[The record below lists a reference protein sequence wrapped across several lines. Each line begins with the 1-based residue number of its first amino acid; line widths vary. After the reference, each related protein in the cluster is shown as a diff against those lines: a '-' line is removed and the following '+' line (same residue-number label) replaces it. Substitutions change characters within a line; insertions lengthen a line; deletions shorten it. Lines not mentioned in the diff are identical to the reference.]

1 MTNQHPF
8 EAFYESIMS
17 EPRPKMPNHLETTER
32 EELQSTTD
40 RPVTVKAL
48 CGELQATLVADGSF
62 TLEYDNMLHVDLNS
76 FELLW
81 YLKQQAFLQKAQGVV
96 RLLQPTIACDPQFAL
111 QHIFLESKTSLKEY
125 VEYKDMPGL
134 IPANAVDE
142 YADMPPLIPAND
154 EYADMPGLVPID
166 SPANTVPI
174 RTILDRLLAKQRL
187 LKDELADLKKA
198 IQLQEDNKAI
208 EASIQSLRLQ
218 LE

>member
-32 EELQSTTD
+32 EELQSMTD

-62 TLEYDNMLHVDLNS
+62 TLEYDNVLHVDLNS

-81 YLKQQAFLQKAQGVV
+81 YVKQQAFRQKAQGVV

-111 QHIFLESKTSLKEY
+111 QHIFLDSKTSLKEY

-134 IPANAVDE
+134 IPAVDE
-142 YADMPPLIPAND
+142 YADMPPLIP
-154 EYADMPGLVPID
+154 ID
-166 SPANTVPI
+166 NSPAPI

-187 LKDELADLKKA
+187 LKDELANLKKA

-208 EASIQSLRLQ
+208 EASIRALQLQ

>member
-1 MTNQHPF
+1 
-8 EAFYESIMS
+8 
-17 EPRPKMPNHLETTER
+17 MPNHLETTER

-48 CGELQATLVADGSF
+48 CGELQATLVADGTF
-62 TLEYDNMLHVDLNS
+62 TLEYDNVLHVDLNS

-81 YLKQQAFLQKAQGVV
+81 YLKQLAFQQKNPGVI

-111 QHIFLESKTSLKEY
+111 QHIFLDSKTSLKEY

-134 IPANAVDE
+134 IAVDE
-142 YADMPPLIPAND
+142 YADMPPLIP
-154 EYADMPGLVPID
+154 ID
-166 SPANTVPI
+166 SRPTNTVPI

-187 LKDELADLKKA
+187 LKDELANLKKA

-208 EASIQSLRLQ
+208 EASIRALQLQ